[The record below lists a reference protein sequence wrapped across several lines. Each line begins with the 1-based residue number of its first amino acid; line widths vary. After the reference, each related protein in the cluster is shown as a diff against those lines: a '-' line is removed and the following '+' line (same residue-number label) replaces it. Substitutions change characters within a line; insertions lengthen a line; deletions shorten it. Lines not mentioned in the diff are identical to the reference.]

1 MRHHEGGFSLLEIVI
16 ATGLMLIVT
25 ASVFSMMHPA
35 QGAFSTELEAAD
47 LQQRLR
53 VAADTLTKDLMMAG
67 AGAYS
72 GLRRGSL
79 SYVFPPVLPFR
90 RGTANDDPAGTFAV
104 DRITVIYV
112 PTTAAQT
119 TLSADLDPASLTLQ
133 VTAQTNCPP
142 SVNLCGFTKDMSVL
156 VYDDTG
162 SYDVFPI
169 TSVIDGSAQMTISRP
184 ADAGATY
191 AAGARVVEAVSHTYY
206 LKTDTTTGISQLMR
220 SDGAANAD
228 VPVVDHVVGLT
239 FDYYGEP
246 QPPTMMQPLSEVTG
260 SGTTY
265 GPKPSPNAVAPFA
278 PGENC
283 VFIDDGSPTPAPR
296 LATFGTGAQ
305 TLVQLTAARLT
316 DGPWCPNAT
325 SANRWD
331 ADLLRI
337 RKVTVTLRVET
348 AAAALRGPAGV
359 LFAHGGTSR
368 TAGRWV
374 PDQELTFQISPRN
387 LNLGR

>member
-1 MRHHEGGFSLLEIVI
+1 MLHREEGFSLLEVVI

-47 LQQRLR
+47 QQQRVR
-53 VAADTLTKDLMMAG
+53 VAADTLAKDLMMAG

-72 GLRRGSL
+72 GLQAGWLGSF
-79 SYVFPPVLPFR
+79 FPPVLPFR
-90 RGTANDDPAGTFAV
+90 RGTANDDPAGTFAG

-119 TLSADLDPASLTLQ
+119 TLSADLDPASQTLQ
-133 VTAQTNCPP
+133 VKARTDCPP
-142 SVNLCGFTKDMSVL
+142 SVNLCGFTNDMPVL

-162 SYDVFPI
+162 SYDVFTI
-169 TSVIDGSAQMTISRP
+169 TSVIDGSAQLTIGRP
-184 ADAGATY
+184 ANAAATY
-191 AAGARVVEAVSHTYY
+191 AAGTRVVEAVSHTYY
-206 LKTDTTTGISQLMR
+206 LKTDATTGISQLMR
-220 SDGAANAD
+220 SDGAAGD

-239 FDYYGEP
+239 FGYDGEA

-265 GPKPSPNAVAPFA
+265 GPKPSPTAVAPFA

-283 VFIDDGSPTPAPR
+283 VFVDDGSPTPAPR
-296 LATFGTGAQ
+296 LATLGTGAKM
-305 TLVQLTAARLT
+305 LVPLTAAQLT

-325 SANRWD
+325 NANRWD

-337 RKVTVTLRVET
+337 RRIAVTLRVET
-348 AAAALRGPAGV
+348 AAAALRGPASV
-359 LFAHGGTSR
+359 LFVHGGTSR
-368 TAGRWV
+368 TADTWV
-374 PDQELTFQISPRN
+374 PDRELTFQISPRN

>member
-1 MRHHEGGFSLLEIVI
+1 MLHREGGFSLLEIVI

-47 LQQRLR
+47 LQQRVR
-53 VAADTLTKDLMMAG
+53 VAADALAKDLMMAG
-67 AGAYS
+67 AGEYS
-72 GLRRGSL
+72 GLRSASL
-79 SYVFPPVLPFR
+79 GYFFPPVLPFR
-90 RGTANDDPAGTFAV
+90 RGAANDDPVGTFAG

-133 VTAQTNCPP
+133 VKAQSDCPQ
-142 SVNLCGFTKDMSVL
+142 SVKLCGFTKDMLVL

-162 SYDVFPI
+162 SYDVFSI
-169 TSVIDGSAQMTISRP
+169 TSVIDPAQMTISRP
-184 ADAGATY
+184 PGAAATY
-191 AAGARVVEAVSHTYY
+191 GAGARVVEAVSHTFY
-206 LKTDTTTGISQLMR
+206 LKTDATTGVSHLMR

-228 VPVVDHVVGLT
+228 APVVDHVVGLT

-246 QPPTMMQPLSEVTG
+246 QPPTMLQPLSEVTG

-265 GPKPSPNAVAPFA
+265 GPKPSPSAVAPFA

-283 VFIDDGSPTPAPR
+283 VFINDGSPTPAPR
-296 LATFGTGAQ
+296 LARLGTGAT
-305 TLVQLTAARLT
+305 TLVPLTAAQLT
-316 DGPWCPNAT
+316 DGPWCPNRT
-325 SANRWD
+325 NANRWD

-337 RKVTVTLRVET
+337 RKIAVTLRLET
-348 AAAALRGPAGV
+348 AAAALRGPASV
-359 LFAHGGTSR
+359 LFVRGGTAR
-368 TAGRWV
+368 TAGTWV